1 MREET
6 KVLVIGGGS
15 WATALVKILHENLHQ
30 VSWYIRNDQLREHV
44 QRKGYNPHYLS
55 SIHFNL
61 DRLVLVPDL
70 RTGLAGAEVVLVVV
84 PSAFLPTWLEGTGD
98 GLKDKFVLTAVK
110 GLVPKVHMTVS
121 EYLRQNF
128 QTSYSRLGVI
138 SGPCHAEEVSLE
150 RLSYLTFSCKDL
162 KDAERMAAL
171 FATPYINTVLA
182 TDIYGAEYSAILKNV
197 YAIAVGM
204 AHGLGYGDNFMAI
217 LTSNSLTEMRDYL
230 NASYPSTRD
239 VTDSAY
245 LGDLLVTC
253 YSQFSRNRTFGS
265 MIGKGYSVQATQA
278 EMEMVAEGYYA
289 AEGIHAL
296 NASHK
301 VHMPIADMVY
311 SVLYE
316 GKAPGE
322 AMQALTAS
330 LR

>member
-1 MREET
+1 MRNET

-15 WATALVKILHENLHQ
+15 WATALVKILHENLHE
-30 VSWYIRNDQLREHV
+30 VGWYIRNAQVREHV

-55 SIHFNL
+55 SIHFDL
-61 DRLVLVPDL
+61 DRLNLVEDL
-70 RTGLAGAEVVLVVV
+70 PTGIAGTEVVLVVV
-84 PSAFLPTWLEGTGD
+84 PSAFLGTWLEGAGD
-98 GLKDKFVLTAVK
+98 GLGGKFVLTAVK
-110 GLVPKVHMTVS
+110 GLVPGVHLTVS
-121 EYLRQNF
+121 EYLKRNF
-128 QTSYSRLGVI
+128 GTSYSRMGVI

-150 RLSYLTFSCKDL
+150 RLSYLTFSCKEL
-162 KDAERMAAL
+162 QDAERMASL
-171 FATPYINTVLA
+171 FATPYINTVLG

-217 LTSNSLTEMRDYL
+217 LTSNSLTELRDYL
-230 NASYPSTRD
+230 NATYPSVRD

-253 YSQFSRNRTFGS
+253 YSQFSRNRTFGT

-289 AEGIHAL
+289 VEGIHAL
-296 NASHK
+296 NARYK

-316 GKAPGE
+316 GQVPCE
-322 AMQALTAS
+322 AMRALTTS